1 MKRYAFFGLCFV
13 IAAAFASLGVWQIE
27 RLQWKHALIE
37 RVEARLTAPP
47 QALPNADAWSP
58 DDEYTRVTV
67 SGVFLHEHEALVQAV
82 TDLGPGWWVMTPLRV
97 QNGIILIN
105 RGFVPSDMRAAS
117 ARQAQQSTGTVSVT
131 GLLRASEPHGG
142 FLRANAPQE
151 GRWYSR
157 DVEAIAR
164 AGGLPQPVAPYFI
177 DADATP
183 NPSGYPVGG
192 LTVVQFRKSHLIYAI
207 TWFILAALAAAGAAL
222 SLRTTGE
229 TPSADA

>member
-1 MKRYAFFGLCFV
+1 VKRYAFFGLCFV

-47 QALPNADAWSP
+47 QAAPNADAWSP

-97 QNGIILIN
+97 QHGIILIN

-117 ARQAQQSTGTVSVT
+117 ARQTQQSTGTVSVT

-164 AGGLPQPVAPYFI
+164 ASGLPQPVAPYFI

-183 NPSGYPVGG
+183 NPGGYPVGG
-192 LTVVQFRKSHLIYAI
+192 LTVVQFRNSHLIYAI

-229 TPSADA
+229 TPLADA